1 MISAPSNFNHI
12 QHMGPSE
19 LQKLIDLPTVR
30 GRLYFVSAYERLQTK
45 QWAAGSNHKPQLETP
60 WYIAPTYVPKKMSLL
75 CTGVPSQPKR
85 PAPLAPGHRT
95 AKSSLTASP
104 DGSLSSQEH
113 TSGPQASSAHDD
125 SGHQSSPR
133 HSIASNNSS
142 NLSSPPSPVDLG
154 LGLEDAREQF
164 SSSYES
170 QS

>member
-1 MISAPSNFNHI
+1 MREAEKQKSADRRSRMISAPSNFNHI

-19 LQKLIDLPTVR
+19 LQKLIDLPTTVQ
-30 GRLYFVSAYERLQTK
+30 GV
-45 QWAAGSNHKPQLETP
+45 AAMEEKRAWVKSVKPP
-60 WYIAPTYVPKKMSLL
+60 
-75 CTGVPSQPKR
+75 GVPMQPKR
-85 PAPLAPGHRT
+85 PAPLAPGTMPRT

-113 TSGPQASSAHDD
+113 TSMLQGSTHDD
-125 SGHQSSPR
+125 SRAGQPQQQPSPR

-154 LGLEDAREQF
+154 LGLEDTRDQF

>member
-12 QHMGPSE
+12 QHMGPTE
-19 LQKLIDLPTVR
+19 LQKLIDLPTTVQ
-30 GRLYFVSAYERLQTK
+30 GV
-45 QWAAGSNHKPQLETP
+45 AAMEEKRAWVKSVKPPGLSSSLC
-60 WYIAPTYVPKKMSLL
+60 VPL
-75 CTGVPSQPKR
+75 QPKR
-85 PAPLAPGHRT
+85 PAPLAPGTVPRT

-113 TSGPQASSAHDD
+113 GSMLQGSAHDE
-125 SGHQSSPR
+125 SRGQQASPR

-142 NLSSPPSPVDLG
+142 NLSTPPSPVDLG
-154 LGLEDAREQF
+154 LGLEDPREQF

>member
-1 MISAPSNFNHI
+1 MREAEKQKSADRRSRMISAPSNFNHI

-19 LQKLIDLPTVR
+19 LQKLIDLPTTVQ
-30 GRLYFVSAYERLQTK
+30 GV
-45 QWAAGSNHKPQLETP
+45 AAMEEKRAWVKSVKPP
-60 WYIAPTYVPKKMSLL
+60 
-75 CTGVPSQPKR
+75 GVPMQPKR
-85 PAPLAPGHRT
+85 PAPLAPGTMPRT

-113 TSGPQASSAHDD
+113 TSMLQGPTHDQD
-125 SGHQSSPR
+125 SRGGQQQQQQQPSPR

-154 LGLEDAREQF
+154 LSLEDARDQF

>member
-12 QHMGPSE
+12 QHMGPTE
-19 LQKLIDLPTVR
+19 LQKLIDLPTTAQGV
-30 GRLYFVSAYERLQTK
+30 
-45 QWAAGSNHKPQLETP
+45 AAMEEKRAWVKSVKPP
-60 WYIAPTYVPKKMSLL
+60 VIAPRPVV
-75 CTGVPSQPKR
+75 TGVPLQPKR
-85 PAPLAPGHRT
+85 PAPLAPSPGHRT
-95 AKSSLTASP
+95 GKSSLTASP

-113 TSGPQASSAHDD
+113 PSGVQIHDD
-125 SGHQSSPR
+125 SGQQSSPR

-154 LGLEDAREQF
+154 VSLDDGREQF